1 MPNEFTVV
9 GEHKDNPLELLV
21 LGADGGY
28 YGYDPAHEAIRPVQ
42 LDEGR
47 WNITHMAEPE
57 DIDRPPSA
65 EELRQA
71 AP

>member
-9 GEHKDNPLELLV
+9 GEHKEDPLQLLV

-28 YGYDPAHEAIRPVQ
+28 YGYRLAQESLHPVEPDEQTWVITIRAEA
-42 LDEGR
+42 
-47 WNITHMAEPE
+47 E

-65 EELRQA
+65 EELRYA